1 MLQARLQIE
10 ASTDIEERGGAHR
23 RACCCSKHSTQ
34 HGTHS
39 TGYARQ
45 VGEGE
50 PRAGHLVGEAEGRA
64 PFGGEAALLPPRPCS
79 CSIPP
84 TCTHGKSACVRKH
97 VCRNMC
103 AETGSNQHVCRNCF
117 CISMC
122 AETRASGGAHARRT
136 RGRELPPGQ
145 PAAGDA
151 LLQTTAG
158 MQMQGAVTSSRC
170 PLCACAHAAWGQVG
184 KHRCGLGRR
193 RGECQGFGGILLRL
207 FLLDGLIGKG
217 EGGAELRVAE
227 AAHLRVDAVLSLPA
241 PPHRT
246 SSANTC
252 VSERGSPCV

>member
-10 ASTDIEERGGAHR
+10 ASTDIEQRGGAHR
-23 RACCCSKHSTQ
+23 RAANTAHSMGHTAQDTQGRWERESREQDTWWAKRKDERRLAAKPPCCLLVPAPAQS
-34 HGTHS
+34 
-39 TGYARQ
+39 R
-45 VGEGE
+45 
-50 PRAGHLVGEAEGRA
+50 PRARMANQ
-64 PFGGEAALLPPRPCS
+64 
-79 CSIPP
+79 
-84 TCTHGKSACVRKH
+84 H
-97 VCRNMC
+97 VCGNMC
-103 AETGSNQHVCRNCF
+103 AETRSNQHVCRNCF

>member
-1 MLQARLQIE
+1 MRL
-10 ASTDIEERGGAHR
+10 GAPGAPADRSIDRHRAEGR
-23 RACCCSKHSTQ
+23 RAQAGSKHSTQ

-117 CISMC
+117 CISSCVQKLVPAGARMPDAHVVESC
-122 AETRASGGAHARRT
+122 RQASPRPVTLCCRPRLECRC
-136 RGRELPPGQ
+136 RGQ
-145 PAAGDA
+145 
-151 LLQTTAG
+151 
-158 MQMQGAVTSSRC
+158 
-170 PLCACAHAAWGQVG
+170 
-184 KHRCGLGRR
+184 
-193 RGECQGFGGILLRL
+193 
-207 FLLDGLIGKG
+207 
-217 EGGAELRVAE
+217 
-227 AAHLRVDAVLSLPA
+227 
-241 PPHRT
+241 
-246 SSANTC
+246 
-252 VSERGSPCV
+252 